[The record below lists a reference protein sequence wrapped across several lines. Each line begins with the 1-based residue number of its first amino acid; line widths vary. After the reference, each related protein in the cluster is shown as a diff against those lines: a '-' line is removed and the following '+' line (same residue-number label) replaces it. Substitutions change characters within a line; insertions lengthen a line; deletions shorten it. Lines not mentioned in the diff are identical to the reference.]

1 MENFRDSFAVYYQ
14 QFRLKFMDYFYING
28 MEWII
33 ERVYKL
39 DKADKQ
45 MKTTPTPIKQAS
57 NEKTEPVKKE

>member
-1 MENFRDSFAVYYQ
+1 
-14 QFRLKFMDYFYING
+14 MDYFYING